1 MICSQCNKEFTRAH
15 HLQKYCSKV
24 CSDDVKKKTLKRYQL
39 SDKYRETLK
48 KYRLSEKGLVVRK
61 KALKKYKHSDKGKES
76 EKRYLKS
83 DKGKLAVKKA
93 AKKYKTKYN
102 QSERGR
108 EVIKQ
113 GRKKYSQSSSGKE
126 TIRKYKQSDRGKEL
140 RKKDHLKRMKTDP
153 LYKLIFNTRARL
165 RMFCKA
171 SNIKKTNKTFKMVG
185 CTPEFLKQHLEK
197 QFKPGMTWKNNTR
210 DGWHVDHR
218 VPISLAMSLEDV
230 EKLSHYTNLQPMW
243 ATENL
248 KKGNRIV

>member
-1 MICSQCNKEFTRAH
+1 MICSQCNKEFIKTKNN
-15 HLQKYCSKV
+15 QKYCSKE
-24 CSDDVKKKTLKRYQL
+24 CSKEAFKITNKKYQQ
-39 SDKYRETLK
+39 SDKGK
-48 KYRLSEKGLVVRK
+48 AVRK
-61 KALKKYKHSDKGKES
+61 KALKKYKKSNKGKES
-76 EKRYLKS
+76 EKRYLQS
-83 DKGKLAVKKA
+83 EKGKLAVKKS

-102 QSERGR
+102 QSDRGR

-113 GRKKYSQSSSGKE
+113 GRKKYSQSASGKE

-153 LYKLIFNTRARL
+153 LYKLIYNTRARL
-165 RMFCKA
+165 RIFYKA

-197 QFKPGMTWKNNTR
+197 QFKPGMSWKNNTKN
-210 DGWHVDHR
+210 GWHIDHI
-218 VPISLAMSLEDV
+218 VPISLAMSSEDV

-248 KKGNRIV
+248 KKGNKIG